1 MTRHARTVLAVVL
14 LLGATPVVP
23 AAGGEVA
30 MKGSDILAALK
41 GAHVEGDGWSQSFD
55 DGGATIYT
63 KGGAQSPGRWD
74 VRGDQYCSLWPPSDV
89 WACYAMTIDSSDPAH
104 EQVTWISADGHR
116 NPAHL
121 IRKGQ

>member
-1 MTRHARTVLAVVL
+1 MNRHARIGFLAILFAATLVF
-14 LLGATPVVP
+14 GAS
-23 AAGGEVA
+23 ADEVT
-30 MKGSDILAALK
+30 MKGANILATLK
-41 GAHVEGDGWSQSFD
+41 GAHVEGPDWTQSFD

-63 KGGAQSPGRWD
+63 KGGTQSPGRWD

-89 WACYAMTIDSSDPAH
+89 WACYAMTIDTSDPAH

-116 NPAHL
+116 NAAHL